1 MYITPPRFL
10 PGDEIR
16 IIAPSQ
22 SMAIVSS
29 DCQQRAT
36 HRLEQIGLTVS
47 FGKNCASIND
57 FNSSSIQ
64 ERIADLH
71 DAFEDK
77 KIKGVLTVLGGYNSN
92 QLLDNIDYSLIQAN
106 PKIFCGY
113 SDITALQ
120 NAFLSKT
127 GLVTY
132 SGPHYSTFGCKLA
145 VDWIITQFQKA
156 TFHNQLSEITP
167 SHQWSDDL
175 WYLNQDNRK
184 FINNEGIWVISEG
197 DAEGT
202 IVGGNLST
210 LCLLCGTE
218 YFPNMDKTILFL
230 EDDFESHVNLFDRQL
245 QQLTMQPNFDKVRA
259 LVIGR
264 FQNASKITRTLLEQ
278 LIKSKDILK
287 NIPIIA
293 NVDFGH
299 TMPFFTYP
307 IGGAAR
313 VSANKKGAHLFI

>member
-1 MYITPPRFL
+1 MYITPSRFL

-22 SMAIVSS
+22 SMKIVSNE
-29 DCQQRAT
+29 CQQRAT
-36 HRLEQIGLTVS
+36 QRLEHIGLTVS
-47 FGKNCASIND
+47 FGKNCTSTND

-64 ERIADLH
+64 ERLADLH
-71 DAFEDK
+71 EAFEDK
-77 KIKGVLTVLGGYNSN
+77 KIKGILTVLGGYNSN
-92 QLLDNIDYSLIQAN
+92 QLLDGIDYELIQAN

-120 NAFLSKT
+120 NAFLRKT

-156 TFHNQLSEITP
+156 TFHNQIGEITP
-167 SHQWSDDL
+167 SDQWSDDP
-175 WYLNQDNRK
+175 WYLNQDNRQ
-184 FINNEGIWVISEG
+184 FINNEGLWVISEG
-197 DAEGT
+197 DAEGI

-210 LCLLCGTE
+210 LCLLCGTQ
-218 YFPNMDKTILFL
+218 YFPNLDKAILFL

-245 QQLTMQPNFDKVRA
+245 QQLTMQPNFDGVQA

-264 FQNASKITRTLLEQ
+264 FQNASKITRAQLDQ
-278 LIKSKDILK
+278 LIKNKDKLK
-287 NIPIIA
+287 NIPVIA
-293 NVDFGH
+293 NADFGH
-299 TMPFFTYP
+299 TMPFFTFP
-307 IGGAAR
+307 IGGTAR
-313 VSANKKGAHLFI
+313 LSANNNGSHLFI